1 MGTPSH
7 AAGILRSDGW
17 RQCRRAQLEISC
29 IMVTDENAPLP
40 LDSPR
45 WSELAHVYGS
55 AVDMPVAIRR
65 LERLD
70 HIEAHCDGPLVEI
83 TSAIYH
89 QGDPDTGS
97 YATVPHLVRIAESR
111 PPGERLPLLSLCGW
125 IEQYRTSRRPR
136 IPEDLE
142 PAYRD
147 ALARALTMTIELLAV
162 PRSSWGP
169 FGDPYDLHHIFMSI
183 AALSGERKLAFLIDH
198 IDDLEFYLKQ
208 ENPEDWP
215 PWPE

>member
-1 MGTPSH
+1 MAEDRKT
-7 AAGILRSDGW
+7 
-17 RQCRRAQLEISC
+17 
-29 IMVTDENAPLP
+29 PLP

-45 WSELAHVYGS
+45 WKELAHVYGS
-55 AVDMPVAIRR
+55 AADMPDAIRR
-65 LERLD
+65 LEKLD
-70 HIEAHCDGPLVEI
+70 HIEFQHDGPLDEI
-83 TSAIYH
+83 ISAIYH

-111 PPGERLPLLSLCGW
+111 PPGERLPLLSLCSW
-125 IEQYRTSRRPR
+125 IEQYRTSTRPR

-142 PAYRD
+142 PAYHH

-162 PRSSWGP
+162 PRSSWGS
-169 FGDPYDLHHIFMSI
+169 FGDPYELHHIFMSI